1 MSKTILITGANGNV
15 SSAVLQALK
24 GTKNTVRAMVRDPNK
39 ATALKAMGVE
49 VVAGDFEKPPT
60 LTAAFAGVDT
70 AWLLT
75 STGNLA
81 SFCMSNAIWAAR
93 KAGVSHVVRMSAVG
107 AAHHAPTVNSR
118 SHALSDTEL
127 ARSGIPYT
135 ILKPHFFMQNMMMAA
150 QSVAKEGAI
159 YLALGEGRMG
169 MVDVRDIGEFAA
181 RVLTSGGHEGKTYS
195 LTGPASISMA
205 TAAEQLG
212 AALKKPVKYVPVSLE
227 QALASM
233 AGMGM
238 DAYSVHMMGDYL
250 TAYSNNWGDFV
261 SSDFQTLMGKAPRS
275 WADFSRD
282 FASAFGGK

>member
-15 SSAVLQALK
+15 SSAVLHALK
-24 GTKNTVRAMVRDPNK
+24 GTKNTVRAMVRDPSK
-39 ATALKAMGVE
+39 ATAIKAMGVE
-49 VVAGDFEKPPT
+49 VVAGDFEKPST
-60 LTAAFAGVDT
+60 LPAAFAGVDT

-75 STGNLA
+75 SNGNLA

-107 AAHHAPTVNSR
+107 AAHNAPTVNSR

-127 ARSGIPYT
+127 ALSGIPYT

-159 YLALGEGRMG
+159 YLALAEGRMG

-181 RVLTSGGHEGKTYS
+181 RILNSGGHEGKTYS

-212 AALKKPVKYVPVSLE
+212 AALKKPVKYVPVSVE
-227 QALASM
+227 QALVAM

-238 DAYSVHMMGDYL
+238 DAYGVHMMGDYF

-282 FASAFGGK
+282 FSSAFGGK